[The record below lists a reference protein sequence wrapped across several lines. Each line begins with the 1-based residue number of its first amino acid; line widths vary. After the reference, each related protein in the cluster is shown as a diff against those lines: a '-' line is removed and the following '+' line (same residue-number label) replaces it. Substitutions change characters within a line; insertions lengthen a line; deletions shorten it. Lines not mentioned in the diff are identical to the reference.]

1 MKITHVKSKVVL
13 SEENYWSNFKWNF
26 KSYGQDP
33 APFGIATCSRC
44 KKTGV
49 VRTTIT
55 NWGTHVI
62 ASPYCPACGAFM
74 KNGCN

>member
-13 SEENYWSNFKWNF
+13 PEESLWRDFE
-26 KSYGQDP
+26 SYSQGP
-33 APFGIATCSRC
+33 ISFGIATCSHC
-44 KKTGV
+44 KKRGV

-55 NWGTHVI
+55 NWGTHAI

>member
-1 MKITHVKSKVVL
+1 MKTKYIKSKVVL
-13 SEENYWSNFKWNF
+13 PEENLWRDFE
-26 KSYGQDP
+26 SYGQGP
-33 APFGIATCSRC
+33 ISFGIATCSHC
-44 KKTGV
+44 KKRGV

-55 NWGTHVI
+55 NWGTHAI

>member
-13 SEENYWSNFKWNF
+13 SEENYWRDF
-26 KSYGQDP
+26 KSYGEVPIQ
-33 APFGIATCSRC
+33 FRVATCSRC

-49 VRTTIT
+49 VRTTLT
-55 NWGTHVI
+55 NWGTRAI
-62 ASPYCPACGAFM
+62 DSPYCPACGAFM

>member
-13 SEENYWSNFKWNF
+13 PEESLWRDFE
-26 KSYGQDP
+26 SYSQSP
-33 APFGIATCSRC
+33 ISFGIATCSHC
-44 KKTGV
+44 KKRGV

-55 NWGTHVI
+55 NWGTHAI
-62 ASPYCPACGAFM
+62 ASPYCSACGAFM

>member
-13 SEENYWSNFKWNF
+13 PEENYWRNF
-26 KSYGQDP
+26 KSYGQGP
-33 APFGIATCSRC
+33 VPFGIATCSRC

-55 NWGTHVI
+55 NWGTRVI

>member
-1 MKITHVKSKVVL
+1 MKIKHIKSKVVL
-13 SEENYWSNFKWNF
+13 PEENYWYDINYNTV
-26 KSYGQDP
+26 
-33 APFGIATCSRC
+33 PFGIATCSRC

-55 NWGTHVI
+55 NWGTRAI

>member
-1 MKITHVKSKVVL
+1 MKITHVKSKIVL
-13 SEENYWSNFKWNF
+13 PEESLWRDF
-26 KSYGQDP
+26 KSYGQGP
-33 APFGIATCSRC
+33 ISFGIATCSHC
-44 KKTGV
+44 KKRGV

-55 NWGTHVI
+55 NWGIHAI

>member
-1 MKITHVKSKVVL
+1 MKTKYIKSRVAL
-13 SEENYWSNFKWNF
+13 LEENYWRDF
-26 KSYGQDP
+26 KSYGQCP
-33 APFGIATCSRC
+33 IPFGVATCSRC
-44 KKTGV
+44 KRKGV

-55 NWGTHVI
+55 NWGTHAI

>member
-1 MKITHVKSKVVL
+1 MKIKHVKSKVVL
-13 SEENYWSNFKWNF
+13 PEENYWWNF
-26 KSYGQDP
+26 KSYGQGP
-33 APFGIATCSRC
+33 VSFGIATCSRC
-44 KKTGV
+44 KRTGV

-55 NWGTHVI
+55 NWGTHAI